1 MEINWKNTCDVH
13 THAHID
19 IKNIEY
25 IGELKTDKLCLMG
38 TNIKDLDLVAELSI
52 KYKDKIIPY
61 NNDSSSSYNEFIE
74 ELPNPIAF
82 NIWYDKLESL
92 IIKYKENCLI
102 GEIGIDK
109 LFRLKNPNINKKL
122 RISDYQTSIDHQV
135 LILEKQIEL
144 AIKYGKSI
152 SLHCVQSSGK
162 IVEIL
167 KKLRQKN
174 NQQID
179 NSDNNLQLKICFHS
193 FCGST
198 ETIRLLLSLKGNPKK
213 NKKNKT
219 LSIVCYF
226 SFSKLVNEKLSN
238 RLHDLINFVPEDRLL
253 VETDCRSSV
262 NLDSLMQDVIQLVS
276 KVKGWSCDFTINK
289 LKDNFL
295 NFINNNNN
303 NHNNNC
309 NNLNNTNDKECNVN
323 DNNNNNCNN
332 LNNNTDDK
340 ECNIK

>member
-38 TNIKDLDLVAELSI
+38 TNIKDLDLEFTLEN
-52 KYKDKIIPY
+52 KD